1 MDNNLIIGTA
11 GHVDHGK
18 SALIRALTGIETD
31 RLQQEKQRGITIE
44 LGFAWFDLPDGRRA
58 GIIDVPGHERFVK
71 NMLAGAAGIDVVLL
85 VVAADEG
92 VMPQTMEHLAI
103 LQLLGVQRGIVVIT
117 KIDLVDDEMLE
128 LAEMTI
134 DEALEGTFL
143 QDAPRVRVSAVS
155 GEGLEE
161 LRQVLADIVTAAPSR
176 PRRSFSRLPVD
187 RVFVLKGFGT
197 VITGTLLDGSIK
209 EGDQVLL
216 MPGEISARVRQLQIH
231 GNHVPEA
238 HPGQRVAVNLAGVE
252 RQGIHRGQVLFKGE
266 GLEPVD
272 KVAGRFYLLPSAPV
286 LTSNTRIRFHCGSS
300 ETIGRA
306 VILGADQVEPGK
318 DALVQFRLEEP
329 VVAVR
334 GDRYVIRSWSP
345 VTTIGGGEI
354 IETGRQ
360 RLSRHKR
367 EVVDNLLLRE
377 EGDPP
382 ALVLSYLDEAVRPLS
397 RRQLLLK
404 AQLAPEELEQALKEL
419 GGAVITFQADGE
431 EWLFSK
437 GEQLL
442 AQLRDLLAKWHQDN
456 PLRQGMPREEVRT
469 RLLPNVG
476 SRGFASLLEKLLPG
490 SGIKEQDREL
500 ALETH
505 EVSLS
510 PEQLALQEK
519 LLQVLRE
526 NLFSPPQGEELEAL
540 GPVAPLLK
548 LLAQQGSIVIAG
560 GMVFA
565 REAIEAGGAFLR
577 KHFEQEPQLTLA
589 QFRDFIG
596 SSRKY
601 ALPLLE
607 YFDGAGFTRRR
618 GDVRIA
624 GPNLRGVEL

>member
-1 MDNNLIIGTA
+1 M
-11 GHVDHGK
+11 
-18 SALIRALTGIETD
+18 RP
-31 RLQQEKQRGITIE
+31 
-44 LGFAWFDLPDGRRA
+44 W
-58 GIIDVPGHERFVK
+58 
-71 NMLAGAAGIDVVLL
+71 
-85 VVAADEG
+85 
-92 VMPQTMEHLAI
+92 
-103 LQLLGVQRGIVVIT
+103 
-117 KIDLVDDEMLE
+117 
-128 LAEMTI
+128 
-134 DEALEGTFL
+134 GTFL
-143 QDAPRVRVSAVS
+143 QDAPRRVSAVS

-252 RQGIHRGQVLFKGE
+252 RQEFTGDKFSLRE

-377 EGDPP
+377 EGSLPWC
-382 ALVLSYLDEAVRPLS
+382 YLTWMRPS
-397 RRQLLLK
+397 G
-404 AQLAPEELEQALKEL
+404 PYP
-419 GGAVITFQADGE
+419 GGNF
-431 EWLFSK
+431 
-437 GEQLL
+437 
-442 AQLRDLLAKWHQDN
+442 
-456 PLRQGMPREEVRT
+456 
-469 RLLPNVG
+469 
-476 SRGFASLLEKLLPG
+476 
-490 SGIKEQDREL
+490 
-500 ALETH
+500 
-505 EVSLS
+505 
-510 PEQLALQEK
+510 
-519 LLQVLRE
+519 
-526 NLFSPPQGEELEAL
+526 
-540 GPVAPLLK
+540 
-548 LLAQQGSIVIAG
+548 
-560 GMVFA
+560 
-565 REAIEAGGAFLR
+565 
-577 KHFEQEPQLTLA
+577 
-589 QFRDFIG
+589 
-596 SSRKY
+596 SSR
-601 ALPLLE
+601 PNWLL
-607 YFDGAGFTRRR
+607 R
-618 GDVRIA
+618 
-624 GPNLRGVEL
+624 NLNRL